1 MPDRDLHRWQPGDA
15 VRATWLDAESVETM
29 RQGRVSVA
37 RGLALQDG
45 PTGVH
50 FALEGGERFVAT
62 VGTGDGSGGYAWTS
76 AIRIG
81 GAWATGDDSDVTA
94 GEPIVERN
102 GKTDVPAG
110 KRVEVARDAGGELM
124 FTAGDCP

>member
-1 MPDRDLHRWQPGDA
+1 MPDRDLHRWKPGDA
-15 VRATWLDAESVETM
+15 LRAAFLDATNVETM

-50 FALEGGERFVAT
+50 FALEGGERFVVT
-62 VGTGDGSGGYAWTS
+62 VGTGDGSGGYAWT
-76 AIRIG
+76 AALRIS

-94 GEPIVERN
+94 GEPIIERN